1 MGKLLGGSQ
10 TSKTEIPAYIEDASK
25 ANIARANEIAR
36 IGYTPYYG
44 PDVAAFNGT
53 QQAAFGN
60 TNQMAD
66 AFGMAQGRSNMPQAQ
81 AFAGGVQGYSSA
93 PMFEQ
98 ALEQLRVKQPGQY
111 DAIRAM
117 FINPQ
122 TGAAPTS
129 QPVVQQ
135 PITAVVP
142 GAPGA
147 MPVQPQNG
155 GNSTTWEDNALG
167 GSLRPS
173 RGGSDRDAT
182 GSTRG
187 GAGGY
192 TGLRDMVDGGGP
204 GASGSRFSGGGLLS
218 GVGNG
223 IRDVRDAVRGR

>member
-10 TSKTEIPAYIEDASK
+10 TSQTKIPAYIEDASK
-25 ANIARANEIAR
+25 ANIAKANELAG

-53 QQAAFGN
+53 QNAAFGN

-66 AFGMAQGRSNMPQAQ
+66 AFGMAQGQGGMPQAQ
-81 AFAGGVQGYSSA
+81 TFAGGVQGYSSA

-98 ALEQLRVKQPGQY
+98 ALEQLKMKAPGQY
-111 DAIRAM
+111 DAIRSM

-122 TGAAPTS
+122 TGAAPAS
-129 QPVVQQ
+129 QPAPQQ
-135 PITAVVP
+135 PISTAVP
-142 GAPGA
+142 GAAGS

-155 GNSTTWEDNALG
+155 GNSTTYEDNALG
-167 GSLRPS
+167 GS
-173 RGGSDRDAT
+173 AT
-182 GSTRG
+182 QGV
-187 GAGGY
+187 GGY
-192 TGLRDMVDGGGP
+192 TSLGDMVNGGGP

-218 GVGNG
+218 GVGNS

>member
-25 ANIARANEIAR
+25 ANIARANEIAG

-66 AFGMAQGRSNMPQAQ
+66 AFGMAQGQSNLPQAQ
-81 AFAGGVQGYSSA
+81 TFAGGVQGYSSA

-122 TGAAPTS
+122 TGAAPAS
-129 QPVVQQ
+129 QPAVQQ
-135 PITAVVP
+135 PITTAVP
-142 GAPGA
+142 GAPGS

-155 GNSTTWEDNALG
+155 GDSTTYRDNALG
-167 GSLRPS
+167 GSA
-173 RGGSDRDAT
+173 GQGV
-182 GSTRG
+182 
-187 GAGGY
+187 GGY

>member
-10 TSKTEIPAYIEDASK
+10 TSQTKIPAYIEDASK
-25 ANIARANEIAR
+25 ANIARANEIAG

-53 QQAAFGN
+53 QEAAFGN
-60 TNQMAD
+60 TNQFAD
-66 AFGMAQGRSNMPQAQ
+66 AFGMAQGQSNMPQAET
-81 AFAGGVQGYSSA
+81 FAGGVQGYSSA

-98 ALEQLRVKQPGQY
+98 ALEQLRIKQPGQY

-122 TGAAPTS
+122 TGAAPVS
-129 QPVVQQ
+129 QAVA
-135 PITAVVP
+135 PISTTVP
-142 GAPGA
+142 GAATPGTA
-147 MPVQPQNG
+147 IVNPLAGQGRGQDLAG
-155 GNSTTWEDNALG
+155 
-167 GSLRPS
+167 S
-173 RGGSDRDAT
+173 RGQTTS
-182 GSTRG
+182 SG
-187 GAGGY
+187 GGIGGY
-192 TGLRDMVDGGGP
+192 SGLRDMINGGGP